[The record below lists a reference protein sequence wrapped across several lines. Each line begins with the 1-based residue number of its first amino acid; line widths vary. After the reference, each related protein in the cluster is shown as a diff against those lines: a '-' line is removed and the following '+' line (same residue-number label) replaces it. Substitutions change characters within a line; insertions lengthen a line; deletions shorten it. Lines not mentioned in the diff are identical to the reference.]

1 MAFLGAIKKIEPKN
15 FRNHERGIGGTVDT
29 IIGQLIRRQALS
41 VECAEA
47 RFITKERTTGHC
59 HASLEQ
65 RFNRCVQPDNG
76 DALSAKEFRCALLC
90 ISSPAQGKDD
100 RLLYF
105 RCAAKNRL

>member
-1 MAFLGAIKKIEPKN
+1 MAFLRAVKKIEPQD
-15 FRNHERGIGGTVDT
+15 FRNYERGIGGTVDT

-41 VECAEA
+41 VECAKA
-47 RFITKERTTGHC
+47 GFITKERTTGHC

-76 DALSAKEFRCALLC
+76 DALRTKEFGCALLC
-90 ISSPAQGKDD
+90 IGSPAQGKDD

-105 RCAAKNRL
+105 RCAAKDRL